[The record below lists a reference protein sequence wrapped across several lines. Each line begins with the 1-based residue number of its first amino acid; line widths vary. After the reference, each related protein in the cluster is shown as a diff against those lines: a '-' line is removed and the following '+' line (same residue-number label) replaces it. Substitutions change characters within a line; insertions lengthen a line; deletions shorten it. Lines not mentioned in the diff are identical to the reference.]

1 MSLYFFNKP
10 QSMVS
15 RPKHTQ
21 FLLTLLNFLPGK
33 LTVTICQGPAVLHEK
48 EHIFVPWRAGKKSH

>member
-1 MSLYFFNKP
+1 
-10 QSMVS
+10 MVS

-48 EHIFVPWRAGKKSH
+48 EHIFVPWRAGKGSH